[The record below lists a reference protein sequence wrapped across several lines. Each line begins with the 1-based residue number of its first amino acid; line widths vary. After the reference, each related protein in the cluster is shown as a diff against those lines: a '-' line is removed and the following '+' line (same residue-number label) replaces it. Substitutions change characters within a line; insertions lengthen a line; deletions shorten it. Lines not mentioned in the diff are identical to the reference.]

1 MLGKFLSV
9 KEAADILG
17 CTEGRVRQL
26 ALAGTIKSER
36 FNGKALAIPLESLQK
51 YAKTPIKTGRPRLNP
66 AG

>member
-9 KEAADILG
+9 KEAAAKLG

-26 ALAGTIKSER
+26 VLAKTIHAER
-36 FNGKALAIPLESLQK
+36 FNGRALAIPIDSLRK
-51 YAKTPIKTGRPRLNP
+51 YAETPIKTGRPRLNP